1 MHTAYI
7 TNVLDICPPRVSCI
21 WGMYQASIEGVTVAD
36 YIQRFEIEKVSEEDT
51 TEIVANKLAEYYG
64 KTETPFFEPF
74 QEKWTL

>member
-1 MHTAYI
+1 
-7 TNVLDICPPRVSCI
+7 
-21 WGMYQASIEGVTVAD
+21 MYQASIDGVTVAD

-64 KTETPFFEPF
+64 QTETPFFELF

>member
-1 MHTAYI
+1 
-7 TNVLDICPPRVSCI
+7 
-21 WGMYQASIEGVTVAD
+21 MYQASIDGVTVAD

-74 QEKWTL
+74 QETWTL